1 MIKQYVILAVILTGL
16 FSGCVGNESIAGKY
30 VYTEDP
36 KAYFILY
43 DDGTVNQWFWDGT
56 TGSGTY
62 RYENNNLTL
71 TYLPFGNVVLM
82 TRNGTAFINDSGGK
96 YVKE

>member
-1 MIKQYVILAVILTGL
+1 MIKQYVILAVILAGL

-30 VYTEDP
+30 VYTENP

-43 DDGTVNQWFWDGT
+43 NDGTFNQWSSNGKSS
-56 TGSGTY
+56 SGTY
-62 RYENNNLTL
+62 RYESNNLTL
-71 TYLPFGNVVLM
+71 TYLPFGNVVVM
-82 TRNGTAFINDSGGK
+82 TKNGTAFINDSGGK